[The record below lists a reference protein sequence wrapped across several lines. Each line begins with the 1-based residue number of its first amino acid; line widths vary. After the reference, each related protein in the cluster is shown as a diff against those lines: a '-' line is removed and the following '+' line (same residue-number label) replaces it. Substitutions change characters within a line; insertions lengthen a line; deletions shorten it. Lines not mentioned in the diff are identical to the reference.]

1 MSCEKARLGLVGLAS
16 WMLAIGSAG
25 PAMPQDEEQKPAAQE
40 EQQPADTDAEPPSEE
55 DLDKYEEQIVV
66 TGSRAGGRSVTES
79 MVPIDVMQADE
90 FINQGETDLSNLL
103 RTVAPSWNVNSQPIS
118 DAATLVR
125 PANLRNL
132 APDHTLVLVDNKRR
146 HRAAIITWIGNGVA
160 DGAQGPDIA
169 QIPAIALRQ
178 VEVLRDGASAQYGS
192 DAIAGVLNLLLRND
206 RAKGSFELR
215 GGKYAAGDGDTTYG
229 AANAGVGWGDGGFGN
244 FSIEYGQSDPTSRSI
259 QRDDAAALIAA
270 GNDQVRDPAQIWGL
284 PEVDDDLKLFVN
296 FGHPLGGAGG
306 SRLYGHANY
315 GSKKVTG
322 GFYYRNPNTRS
333 GVFSGDDGETLLIGD
348 VLDAAD
354 GVLDGSSHCPVV
366 HVVNDVPDPVAL
378 AQVFADPNCFSF
390 QEIFPGG
397 FTPQFGGD
405 VTDGSLVLGMNG
417 VIGDGFTW
425 DASVSGGQ
433 NEAEFF
439 IINTVNASLGPA
451 TPTEFDPGTYTQ
463 QDLNFNFD
471 VTYLLGD
478 FTNLAGGVEYRD
490 EEFEIGVG
498 QLESWLIGPFSEQGF
513 SAASNGFPGFA
524 DIAGG
529 TFDRENYAIYADIER
544 AARSDRFSVGLAV
557 RFEDFD
563 DFGSTTNGK
572 VSGRLKLTDDLS
584 LRGAVQTCFRAP
596 TPGQSNAF
604 NVTTEF
610 DLVKMELVNN
620 GTIPPTSE
628 VALLRGGEPLQ
639 PEESQNYSLGLVFD
653 RRTFSVTVD
662 AFRVD
667 VDDRLVLS
675 EEFVLTEEEADRLV
689 EEGITAAASIEN
701 FRFFVNDFDTKTE
714 GIDVV
719 ATWAPAALDRRT
731 TFNLL
736 LNSTN
741 TEVTKLNPVTL
752 SQNRVK
758 QIEQALP
765 ETRVSLTAHHNMG
778 DWRFL
783 GRVGYWDEWYDNEDG
798 LIYGGE
804 TLVDV
809 EAAYTFANDMTVVVG
824 AQNVFDQY
832 PEENPNAAAGVGNRY
847 SQYTPF
853 GFNGMFWY
861 ARLNY
866 DFNW

>member
-1 MSCEKARLGLVGLAS
+1 MQ
-16 WMLAIGSAG
+16 
-25 PAMPQDEEQKPAAQE
+25 PAMAQE
-40 EQQPADTDAEPPSEE
+40 EQEQQQQEQQKDPGETEETTPPAEDKETAERFT
-55 DLDKYEEQIVV
+55 EQIVV
-66 TGSRAGGRSVTES
+66 TGSRAGERSVTES
-79 MVPIDVMQADE
+79 MVPIDVIPSE
-90 FINQGETDLSNLL
+90 ELTNQGETDLSNLL

-160 DGAQGPDIA
+160 DGSQGPDIA

-206 RAKGSFELR
+206 TSKGSVEARL
-215 GGKYAAGDGDTTYG
+215 GKYADGDGDTAYG
-229 AANAGVGWGDGGFGN
+229 AANFGVGFGEGGFGN
-244 FSIEYGQSDPTSRSI
+244 FSVEYGQSDPTSRSV

-270 GNDQVRDPAQIWGL
+270 GNDNVRDPAQIWGL
-284 PEVDDDLKLFVN
+284 PEVDDDIKLFAN
-296 FGHPLGGAGG
+296 FGHPLGGPAGTQ
-306 SRLYGHANY
+306 LYGHANY
-315 GSKKVTG
+315 GGKKVTG

-333 GVFSGDDGETLLIGD
+333 GVFSPDDGETLLIGD
-348 VLDAAD
+348 LLDVAD
-354 GVLDGSSHCPVV
+354 GVIDGSAGCPVV
-366 HVVNDVPDPVAL
+366 SIVNDVPDPVAL
-378 AQVFADPNCFSF
+378 AQVFANPNCFSF

-405 VTDGSLVLGMNG
+405 VTDGSLVLGLNG
-417 VIGDGFTW
+417 VIGDKLTW
-425 DASVSGGQ
+425 DTSVSGGYSDV
-433 NEAEFF
+433 EFF
-439 IINTVNASLGPA
+439 IVNTVNASLGPD
-451 TPTEFDPGTYTQ
+451 TPTNFDPGTYTQ
-463 QDLNFNFD
+463 QDMNFNFD
-471 VTYLLGD
+471 LTYLLGD
-478 FTNLAGGVEYRD
+478 LTNLAGGVEYRD

-498 QLESWLIGPFSEQGF
+498 QLESWLIGPLADQGF

-529 TFDRENYAIYADIER
+529 TFDRANYAIYADVER
-544 AARSDRFSVGLAV
+544 AARNDRFSVGLAV
-557 RFEDFD
+557 RFEDFE

-572 VSGRLKLTDDLS
+572 VSSRLKLTDDLS

-639 PEESQNYSLGLVFD
+639 PEESENYSIGLVFD
-653 RRTFSVTVD
+653 RPSFSFTVD

-667 VDDRLVLS
+667 VSDRLVLS
-675 EEFVLTEEEADRLV
+675 EEFVLTPEEAEQLV
-689 EEGITAAASIEN
+689 LEGITAAASIEN

-719 ATWAPAALDRRT
+719 ASWAPTALDRRT
-731 TFNLL
+731 QFNLL
-736 LNSTN
+736 FNSTR
-741 TEVTKLNPVTL
+741 TDVTKLNPVTL
-752 SQNRVK
+752 SANRVK

-765 ETRVSLTAHHNMG
+765 ETRATLTATHNFS
-778 DWRFL
+778 DDFRLL

-798 LIYGGE
+798 RIYGGE
-804 TLVDV
+804 TLADI
-809 EAAYTFANDMTVVVG
+809 EAAYTFTNAITLVVG
-824 AQNVFDQY
+824 AQNVFDQA

-853 GFNGMFWY
+853 GFNGAFWY
-861 ARLNY
+861 GRLKY
-866 DFNW
+866 DFDW

>member
-1 MSCEKARLGLVGLAS
+1 MQ
-16 WMLAIGSAG
+16 
-25 PAMPQDEEQKPAAQE
+25 PAMAQE
-40 EQQPADTDAEPPSEE
+40 EQEQQQQEQQKDPGETEETTPPAEDKETAERFT
-55 DLDKYEEQIVV
+55 EQIVV
-66 TGSRAGGRSVTES
+66 TGSRAGERSVTES
-79 MVPIDVMQADE
+79 MVPIDVIPSE
-90 FINQGETDLSNLL
+90 ELTNQGETDLSNLL

-160 DGAQGPDIA
+160 DGSQGPDIA

-206 RAKGSFELR
+206 TSKGSVEARL
-215 GGKYAAGDGDTTYG
+215 GKYADGDGDTAYG
-229 AANAGVGWGDGGFGN
+229 AANFGVGFGEGGFGN
-244 FSIEYGQSDPTSRSI
+244 FSVEYGQSDPTSRSV

-270 GNDQVRDPAQIWGL
+270 GNDNVRDPAQIWGL
-284 PEVDDDLKLFVN
+284 PEVDDDIKLFAN
-296 FGHPLGGAGG
+296 FGHPLGGPAGTQ
-306 SRLYGHANY
+306 LYGHANY
-315 GSKKVTG
+315 GGKKVTG

-333 GVFSGDDGETLLIGD
+333 GVFSPDDGETLLIGD
-348 VLDAAD
+348 LLDVAD
-354 GVLDGSSHCPVV
+354 GVIDGSAGCPVV
-366 HVVNDVPDPVAL
+366 SIVNDVPDPVAL
-378 AQVFADPNCFSF
+378 AQVFANPNCFSF

-405 VTDGSLVLGMNG
+405 VTDGSLVLGLNG
-417 VIGDGFTW
+417 VIGDKLTW
-425 DASVSGGQ
+425 DTSVSGGYSDV
-433 NEAEFF
+433 EFF
-439 IINTVNASLGPA
+439 IVNTVNASLGPD
-451 TPTEFDPGTYTQ
+451 TPTNFDPGTYTQ
-463 QDLNFNFD
+463 QDMNFNFD
-471 VTYLLGD
+471 LTYLLGD
-478 FTNLAGGVEYRD
+478 LTNLAGGVEYRD

-498 QLESWLIGPFSEQGF
+498 QLESWLIGPLADQGF

-529 TFDRENYAIYADIER
+529 TFDRANYAIYADVER
-544 AARSDRFSVGLAV
+544 ASRNDRFSVGLAV
-557 RFEDFD
+557 RFEDFE

-639 PEESQNYSLGLVFD
+639 PEESENYSIGLVFD
-653 RRTFSVTVD
+653 RPSFSFTVD

-667 VDDRLVLS
+667 VSDRLVLS
-675 EEFVLTEEEADRLV
+675 EEFVLTPEEAEQLV
-689 EEGITAAASIEN
+689 LEGITAAASIEN

-719 ATWAPAALDRRT
+719 ASWAPTALDRRT
-731 TFNLL
+731 QFNLL
-736 LNSTN
+736 FNSTR
-741 TEVTKLNPVTL
+741 TDVTKLNPVTL
-752 SQNRVK
+752 SANRVK

-765 ETRVSLTAHHNMG
+765 ETRATLTATHNFS
-778 DWRFL
+778 DDFRLL

-798 LIYGGE
+798 RIYGGE
-804 TLVDV
+804 TLADI
-809 EAAYTFANDMTVVVG
+809 EAAYTFTNAITLVVG
-824 AQNVFDQY
+824 AQNVFDQA

-853 GFNGMFWY
+853 GFNGAFWY
-861 ARLNY
+861 GRLKY
-866 DFNW
+866 DFDW